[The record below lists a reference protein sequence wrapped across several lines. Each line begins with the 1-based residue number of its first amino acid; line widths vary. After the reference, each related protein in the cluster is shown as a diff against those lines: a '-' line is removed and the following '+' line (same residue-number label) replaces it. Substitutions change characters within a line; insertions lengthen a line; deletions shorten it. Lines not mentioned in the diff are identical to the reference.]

1 MSPSIA
7 ELAARLPDLAP
18 LDERRI
24 RRGLSAARKLRDGDA
39 RRQATVKLA
48 MQVERAEARLAA
60 RRSAVP
66 RISYPPELP
75 ISERREE
82 IAQAIKANQVVIV
95 AGETGSGKTTQIPK
109 ICLELGRGVR
119 GMIGHTQPRRIAA
132 RSVAERIAEETSTDL
147 GGAVGYTVRF
157 TDRSRDT
164 TLVKVMTDGI
174 LLAELRRDRD
184 LLRYDTLIIDEAHE
198 RSLNIDFLLGYLHQ
212 LLPRRPDLKVVITS
226 ATIDTGRFAAHFGG
240 APIVEVSGR
249 TYPVEIRYE
258 PVDADDDERDG
269 TQAICDAVEE
279 LAVEGHGDILVF
291 LSGEREI
298 RDTGEALAR
307 LGLTDTE
314 VIPLFARLSSAEQ
327 HRVFTP
333 HRGRRVVLATNVAET
348 SLTVPGIRYVIDPG
362 TARVS
367 RFNRRTKVQ
376 RLPIE
381 AVSQASANQRA
392 GRCGRVAP
400 GICIRLYAE
409 EDFDSRPPFTDPE
422 ILRTNLASVILQMA
436 MLELGDISAF
446 PFIDPPDPR
455 AVADGVVLLEELGAL
470 SPNGGLTSVGR
481 QLADLPIDPRL
492 GRMVIEAAAR
502 GCLADTLVVVAGLS
516 IQDPRERPA
525 DHRDEAAAL
534 HSRFAD
540 VSSDFVAF
548 LNLWAYLGQQQD
560 DLTANQFR
568 RRCRAEYLNYLR
580 VREWQDLHSQ
590 LRQVVRELRLDAAA
604 TPADRDQLHLSIL
617 AGLLSHVGLRDP
629 AKQDY
634 QGARNGRFALAPGA
648 ALAKKPSK
656 WVMAAELVETNRVWG
671 RIAAP
676 VEPAWVEQLSAHV
689 AVRSHREPHWDERRG
704 AVVATERVTVF
715 GLPVVAGRRIDYG
728 RVDPGHSRDLFI
740 DHALVHG
747 EWHAD
752 HGFVRR
758 NRETIADVRRLEDR
772 MRRGDLLV
780 GEEVVFEFFDARIP
794 PTITSVRQFDEWWAK
809 ARRATPELLDF
820 TLDLLIEDHDGEVDR
835 SAFPDVWVQGDIQ
848 LPLRYTFEPGSD
860 SDGVA
865 VEIPV
870 AVLNQVSSA
879 GFDWHIP
886 GLRLELV
893 TALIRTLPKP
903 VRRQFIPAPD
913 YAATFLERSTPADG
927 PLLDRLEWELPLM
940 TGDPLPSGSWDLDRL
955 PPHLRMHFCAM
966 ADDGSLLASSM
977 DLENL
982 RRSLQPQ
989 MRAAMSAASGQW
1001 ERTGMRSWDI
1011 GLLPRSVEFVRAG
1024 HRVVGFPALVDEG
1037 DTVGVRVLEDE
1048 RLRDRAMWAGTR
1060 RLVLLCC
1067 PLPAKTLQRG
1077 LSNGARLAL
1086 GRSRRIAM
1094 TELLDDSRSAA
1105 VDRLIEAAGGPAW
1118 DEVAFAHLRN
1128 EVRLQLTDTA
1138 VAVLTFASRIVEAAA
1153 KVDDAVGRLRSP
1165 AVLHAVDDIRTQIDR
1180 LVYPGF
1186 AAEVGARRL
1195 PDILRYLR
1203 AIEARLQK
1211 LPGDPVRDRQR
1222 MTQVHELAASYE
1234 AAVRSGRVTESD
1246 IEIRWMLEELRVS
1259 LFAQALGTPR
1269 PVSPERIRR
1278 ALAGI
1283 G

>member
-1 MSPSIA
+1 MSPTIA
-7 ELAARLPDLAP
+7 ELSARLPALAP
-18 LDERRI
+18 RDERRV
-24 RRGLSAARKLRDGDA
+24 RRGLATARKLRNSDA
-39 RRQATVKLA
+39 RHQAISRLVT
-48 MQVERAEARLAA
+48 QVDRAEARLEA

-66 RISYPPELP
+66 LITYPPELP

-82 IAQAIKANQVVIV
+82 ISEAIKDHQVVIV

-109 ICLELGRGVR
+109 ICLELGRGIR

-132 RSVAERIAEETSTDL
+132 RSVAERIAEETSTEL
-147 GGAVGYTVRF
+147 GTAVGYTVRF

-258 PVDADDDERDG
+258 PIDDDDDERDQI
-269 TQAICDAVEE
+269 QAVCDAVEE
-279 LAVEGHGDILVF
+279 LAIEGPGDVLVF

-298 RDTGEALAR
+298 RDTGEALTR

-314 VIPLFARLSSAEQ
+314 VIPLFARLSSADQ

-362 TARVS
+362 TARIS

-409 EDFDSRPPFTDPE
+409 DDFDSRPPFTDPE

-436 MLELGDISAF
+436 TLELGDIGAF
-446 PFIDPPDPR
+446 PFIDPPDSR

-470 SPNGGLTSVGR
+470 SSEGGLTAVGR
-481 QLADLPIDPRL
+481 QLAQLPIDPRL
-492 GRMVIEAAAR
+492 GRMVVEAATR
-502 GCLADTLVVVAGLS
+502 GCLAETLVIVAGLS
-516 IQDPRERPA
+516 IQDPRERPV

-534 HSRFAD
+534 HGRFAD
-540 VSSDFVAF
+540 VSSDFVAL
-548 LNLWAYLGQQQD
+548 LNLWSHLGQQQD
-560 DLTANQFR
+560 QLSSNQFR

-590 LRQVVRELRLDAAA
+590 LRQVVRELRLDDASQ
-604 TPADRDQLHLSIL
+604 PADRDQLHMSIL
-617 AGLLSHVGLRDP
+617 AGLLSHIGIRDP

-634 QGARNGRFALAPGA
+634 QGARNGRFALAPGS
-648 ALAKKPSK
+648 ALSKKPTK

-676 VEPAWVEQLSAHV
+676 VEPAWVEKLSAHV
-689 AVRSHREPHWDERRG
+689 AVRSHRDPHWDERRG

-715 GLPVVAGRRIDYG
+715 GLPVVAGRRVDYG
-728 RVDPGHSRDLFI
+728 RIDPGLSRDLLI
-740 DHALVHG
+740 EHALVHG

-752 HGFVRR
+752 HGFVSR
-758 NRETIADVRRLEDR
+758 NLETVATVRRLEDR

-780 GEEVVFEFFDARIP
+780 GEDVVFGFFDARIP
-794 PTITSVRQFDEWWAK
+794 STVTSVRQFDDWWAK
-809 ARRATPELLDF
+809 ARRVTPDLLDF
-820 TLDLLIEDHDGEVDR
+820 NLDLLVEDHGGEVDP
-835 SAFPDVWVQGDIQ
+835 SAFPDVWVQGGIE
-848 LPLRYTFEPGSD
+848 LPLRYTFDPGSD

-893 TALIRTLPKP
+893 TALIRTLPKA

-913 YAATFLERSTPADG
+913 YAATFLERSAPSDG
-927 PLLDRLEWELPLM
+927 PLLERLEWELPLM
-940 TGDPLPSGSWDLDRL
+940 TGDPLPRGSWDLDRL
-955 PPHLRMHFCAM
+955 PPHLRMHFRAM
-966 ADDGSLLASSM
+966 ADDGSLLASSI
-977 DLENL
+977 DLDDL

-989 MRAAMSAASGQW
+989 MRAAMSAASSQW
-1001 ERTGMRSWDI
+1001 ERTGMHTWDI
-1011 GLLPRSVEFVRAG
+1011 GELPRSVEFIRSG

-1060 RLVLLCC
+1060 KLLLVCC

-1086 GRSRRIAM
+1086 GRSRRIGMRA
-1094 TELLDDSRSAA
+1094 LLDDCTSAA
-1105 VDRLIEAAGGPAW
+1105 VDRLIESAGGPAW
-1118 DEVAFAHLRN
+1118 DEVAFAHLRG
-1128 EVRLQLTDTA
+1128 EVRPQLTDTA
-1138 VAVLTFASRIVEAAA
+1138 IAVLTFASRIVEAAA
-1153 KVDDAVGRLRSP
+1153 NLEDSVGRLRSP
-1165 AVLHAVDDIRTQIDR
+1165 AVLHAVEDISTQIDR

-1186 AAEVGARRL
+1186 ASGVGARRL

-1222 MTQVHELAASYE
+1222 MIQVHELSSSYE

>member
-1 MSPSIA
+1 MSPSLA
-7 ELAARLPDLAP
+7 ELADRLPALAP
-18 LDERRI
+18 SDERRI
-24 RRGLSAARKLRDGDA
+24 RRGLTAARKLRDYGA
-39 RRQATVKLA
+39 RHQAITRLA
-48 MQVERAEARLAA
+48 TQVERAEARLEA
-60 RRSAVP
+60 RRAAVP
-66 RISYPPELP
+66 LISYPPELP

-82 IAQAIKANQVVIV
+82 ISEAIRDHQVVIV

-119 GMIGHTQPRRIAA
+119 GVIGHTQPRRIAA
-132 RSVAERIAEETSTDL
+132 RSVAERIAEETATDL
-147 GGAVGYTVRF
+147 GAAVGYTVRF

-226 ATIDTGRFAAHFGG
+226 ATIDTERFAAHFGG

-258 PVDADDDERDG
+258 PIDEDDDDRDQI
-269 TQAICDAVEE
+269 QAICDAVEE
-279 LAVEGHGDILVF
+279 LIAEGPGDILVF

-307 LGLTDTE
+307 LELSNTE

-327 HRVFTP
+327 HRVFAP
-333 HRGRRVVLATNVAET
+333 HDGRRVVLATNVAET
-348 SLTVPGIRYVIDPG
+348 SLTVPGIRYVVDPG
-362 TARVS
+362 TARIS

-436 MLELGDISAF
+436 MLELGDVSAF

-455 AVADGVVLLEELGAL
+455 TVTDGVVLLEELGAL
-470 SPNGGLTSVGR
+470 APGGGLTPVGR
-481 QLADLPIDPRL
+481 KLALLPIDPRL
-492 GRMVIEAAAR
+492 GRMVIEAADR
-502 GCLADTLVVVAGLS
+502 GCLSDTLVVVAGLS
-516 IQDPRERPA
+516 IQDPRERPVE
-525 DHRDEAAAL
+525 HREEAAAL

-540 VSSDFVAF
+540 PSSDFVAL
-548 LNLWAYLGQQQD
+548 LNLWAYLGRQQEE
-560 DLTANQFR
+560 LSSNQFR
-568 RRCRAEYLNYLR
+568 RRCRAEHLNYLR

-590 LRQVVRELRLDAAA
+590 LRQVVRELRLVDAPL
-604 TPADRDQLHLSIL
+604 PADRDQLHMSIL

-634 QGARNGRFALAPGA
+634 QGARNGRFALAPGS
-648 ALAKKPSK
+648 ALTKKPTK
-656 WVMAAELVETNRVWG
+656 WVMAAELVETNRAWG

-676 VEPAWVEQLSAHV
+676 VEPAWVEKLSEHV
-689 AVRSHREPHWDERRG
+689 ATRSYRDPHWDERRG

-715 GLPVVAGRRIDYG
+715 GLPVVSGRRVDYG
-728 RVDPGHSRDLFI
+728 RIDPRLSRDLLI

-758 NRETIADVRRLEDR
+758 NVETVARVRRLEDR

-780 GEEVVFEFFDARIP
+780 GEEVVFGFFDARVP
-794 PTITSVRQFDEWWAK
+794 ATVTSVRQFDDWWAK
-809 ARRATPELLDF
+809 ARRVTPDLLDF
-820 TLDLLIEDHDGEVDR
+820 TIDLLVEDHDGDVDPGG
-835 SAFPDVWVQGDIQ
+835 FPDVWVQGNVE
-848 LPLRYTFEPGSD
+848 LPLRYTFDPGSD
-860 SDGVA
+860 NDGVA

-870 AVLNQVSSA
+870 AILNQISTV

-893 TALIRTLPKP
+893 TALIRSLPKP

-913 YAATFLERSTPADG
+913 YAASFLERSNPADG
-927 PLLDRLEWELPLM
+927 PLLERLEWELPLM
-940 TGDPLPSGSWDLDRL
+940 TGDPLPPGSWDPDRL
-955 PPHLRMHFCAM
+955 APHLRMHFHAM
-966 ADDGSLLASSM
+966 ADDGSLLASSL
-977 DLENL
+977 DLGDL
-982 RRSLQPQ
+982 RRSLQPD
-989 MRAAMSAASGQW
+989 MRAAMSAAAGAL
-1001 ERTGMRSWDI
+1001 ERTGMRNWDI
-1011 GLLPRSVEFVRAG
+1011 GELPKSAEFVRAG
-1024 HRVVGFPALVDEG
+1024 HRVIGYPALVDEG

-1060 RLVLLCC
+1060 RLVMLCC

-1077 LSNGARLAL
+1077 LANSARLAL
-1086 GRSRRIAM
+1086 GRSRRIGVK
-1094 TELLDDSRSAA
+1094 ELLDDCTAAA

-1128 EVRLQLTDTA
+1128 EVRPQLTDTA
-1138 VAVLTFASRIVEAAA
+1138 VAVLTFASRIVEKAANIE
-1153 KVDDAVGRLRSP
+1153 DAVGRLRSP
-1165 AVLHAVDDIRTQIDR
+1165 AVIHAVTDIGTQVDR

-1186 AAEVGARRL
+1186 ASGVGARRL

-1203 AIEARLQK
+1203 AIESRMEK

-1222 MTQVHELAASYE
+1222 MIQVHELASSYE
-1234 AAVRSGRVTESD
+1234 AAVRTGRVTESD